1 LCKEGSIQLS
11 ELLQYKA
18 INWGGIDGNRNGSLN
33 PELQAMR
40 LSYWG
45 KIIYDEVSCSFR
57 NTFPRVE
64 LTPSSHFV
72 MPLVKGPN
80 DCSKGILDVLHRMQ
94 QYTGHQ
100 ISHTGICAWIG
111 F

>member
-45 KIIYDEVSCSFR
+45 KIIYDEVSMF
-57 NTFPRVE
+57 FPNSLPV
-64 LTPSSHFV
+64 LNAPLPSSHVFV
-72 MPLVKGPN
+72 PLVKRF
-80 DCSKGILDVLHRMQ
+80 K
-94 QYTGHQ
+94 
-100 ISHTGICAWIG
+100 
-111 F
+111 